1 MVPVPGERVR
11 RTLCALQI
19 IPGAYDPLRE
29 IPMNID
35 PANGASA
42 SSSAS
47 KASPAI
53 PKRINVAVNAEMV
66 AALDN
71 VIQHEGV
78 TLTEACRRLIGYGD
92 FIYRMA
98 KQEKAAILVRTAEG
112 TKELVLV

>member
-1 MVPVPGERVR
+1 
-11 RTLCALQI
+11 
-19 IPGAYDPLRE
+19 
-29 IPMNID
+29 MNID

-47 KASPAI
+47 KACPAI

>member
-1 MVPVPGERVR
+1 M
-11 RTLCALQI
+11 TT
-19 IPGAYDPLRE
+19 
-29 IPMNID
+29 D
-35 PANGASA
+35 PANGASTGW
-42 SSSAS
+42 SAN
-47 KASPAI
+47 KTTPAI

-98 KQEKAAILVRTAEG
+98 KQEKAAILVRTPEG

>member
-1 MVPVPGERVR
+1 
-11 RTLCALQI
+11 
-19 IPGAYDPLRE
+19 
-29 IPMNID
+29 MNID

-47 KASPAI
+47 KASAAI

-98 KQEKAAILVRTAEG
+98 KQERRLPSWYAPPREPRSSSSSDTQATRSSKHANRRAEACR
-112 TKELVLV
+112 

>member
-1 MVPVPGERVR
+1 
-11 RTLCALQI
+11 
-19 IPGAYDPLRE
+19 
-29 IPMNID
+29 MNID
-35 PANGASA
+35 PAANGASDGWPTKTA
-42 SSSAS
+42 SAV
-47 KASPAI
+47 

-92 FIYRMA
+92 FIYRMT
-98 KQEKAAILVRTAEG
+98 KQEKAAILVRTPEG

>member
-1 MVPVPGERVR
+1 MS
-11 RTLCALQI
+11 
-19 IPGAYDPLRE
+19 
-29 IPMNID
+29 ID
-35 PANGASA
+35 PTNGVSTGL
-42 SSSAS
+42 STS
-47 KASPAI
+47 KTTPAI

-98 KQEKAAILVRTAEG
+98 KQEKAAILVRTPEG
-112 TKELVLV
+112 TRELILV